1 MPTIT
6 PVSHSPLTDSDI
18 TRLPQ
23 GAVNSAVGHDQII
36 TAMPHDTYGYGVPE
50 SHTLRN
56 TIIGLVVAA
65 AAIVGLKH
73 CSFMQVK
80 DVSNMKWY
88 DHIKSWNNKL
98 GGWIE
103 KPFVWTYKT
112 VKGWFGGHK
121 ASEPSVPKAPES
133 PAPKAPETPAPKT
146 PEAPAGTK

>member
-1 MPTIT
+1 MPAIT
-6 PVSHSPLTDSDI
+6 PVSHSPLTQQDI
-18 TRLPQ
+18 TRMPQ
-23 GAVNSAVGHDQII
+23 SAGKPDALKQGIP
-36 TAMPHDTYGYGVPE
+36 TMPSDTYGSGDQK

-56 TIIGLVVAA
+56 TIIGLVIAA

-73 CSFMQVK
+73 CSFMQIK

-112 VKGWFGGHK
+112 VKGWFGGNK
-121 ASEPSVPKAPES
+121 AAEA
-133 PAPKAPETPAPKT
+133 TPAP
-146 PEAPAGTK
+146 

>member
-1 MPTIT
+1 MPGIT
-6 PVSHSPLTDSDI
+6 PVSHSPLTDTDI

-23 GAVNSAVGHDQII
+23 SAVKNDSRQEQIA
-36 TAMPHDTYGYGVPE
+36 AMPSDSYGYGVSQ

-56 TIIGLVVAA
+56 TIVGLIVAA

-73 CSFMQVK
+73 CSFMQIK

-103 KPFVWTYKT
+103 KPFVWTYKK
-112 VKGWFGGHK
+112 VSGLFGGNK
-121 ASEPSVPKAPES
+121 ASGADASK
-133 PAPKAPETPAPKT
+133 
-146 PEAPAGTK
+146 